1 MKNHGEIDQGREGF
15 RKVTDPKENRT
26 YGEAVDLI
34 FSSEQ
39 FTLREKICLTFT
51 LGGFA
56 EKERARLEQAAFA
69 VAFAQRM
76 ELKEA
81 EDGDI

>member
-1 MKNHGEIDQGREGF
+1 M
-15 RKVTDPKENRT
+15 
-26 YGEAVDLI
+26 DLI